1 MDEIAVVWFTKEE
14 WPKVKACAKDVE
26 VFSDT
31 YEEWLAQAERTM
43 RKMKKLGVPTVRM
56 PVVAAELQAWCWAE
70 GVPNTSANRAAF
82 AARRLQKMRA
92 SGREE
97 V

>member
-1 MDEIAVVWFTKEE
+1 MVYERGVAQGEGVRKGCGGV
-14 WPKVKACAKDVE
+14 
-26 VFSDT
+26 SDT

-43 RKMKKLGVPTVRM
+43 RKMKKLGVPTVRL
-56 PVVAAELQAWCWAE
+56 PVMAAELQAWCWAE

-82 AARRLQKMRA
+82 VARRLEKLRA
-92 SGREE
+92 SGREA